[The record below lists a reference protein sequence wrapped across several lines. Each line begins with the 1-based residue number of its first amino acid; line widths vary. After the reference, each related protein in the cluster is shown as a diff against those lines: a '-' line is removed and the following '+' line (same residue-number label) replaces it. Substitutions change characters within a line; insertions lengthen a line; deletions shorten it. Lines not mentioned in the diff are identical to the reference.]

1 MGGGVGDRSN
11 ARCRIILK
19 NSQNIMCMG
28 YGEINRNINY
38 IENSVT
44 SITVASLYEY
54 LQIYEF

>member
-1 MGGGVGDRSN
+1 
-11 ARCRIILK
+11 
-19 NSQNIMCMG
+19 MG

-54 LQIYEF
+54 L